1 MEEAMAV
8 WEMKIITAEA
18 QRLMA
23 LAAEDADLRAE
34 LRASAET
41 ILAATEDSP
50 PHPATRACPL
60 AVVPIRRG

>member
-23 LAAEDADLRAE
+23 LAAEDADFRAD
-34 LRASAET
+34 LRASAES

-50 PHPATRACPL
+50 PACPL
-60 AVVPIRRG
+60 AVIPIPGSESPC